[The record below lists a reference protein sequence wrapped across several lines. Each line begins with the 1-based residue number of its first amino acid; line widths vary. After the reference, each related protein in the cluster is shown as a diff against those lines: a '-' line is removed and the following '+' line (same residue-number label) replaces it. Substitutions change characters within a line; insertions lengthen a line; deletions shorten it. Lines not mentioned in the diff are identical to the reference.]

1 MSVPTELQSGGKP
14 ASPPP
19 RRILDICLATA
30 LCWFGMQDTATTAA
44 EPLAASTRRPIALVA
59 VKDYVVVANRRSGSL
74 SYIDTA
80 THSVV
85 GEQRVAGRIAD
96 LVAKSD
102 GSGVLVLDDD
112 QRRVLEV
119 QIKRGK
125 SGPESITRSVCQLPM
140 TPVKLILAPK
150 PQRLFVSSRWSRSV
164 VVVDLPQTGLR
175 PVRLRTIPLG
185 FPAQEMALINKAS
198 RLVVADAFGGRLAI
212 IDVQRAVL
220 QQVRQLNGHNIR
232 GLALSHD
239 GSNLYVTHQQLNP
252 TGWTDFD
259 DVHWG
264 TLMANSLRV
273 LKLDSLL
280 DRNKNILEGGWLEKL
295 GRTGHAAG
303 DPGPVVMGDRG
314 TMAVALSGVG
324 DVAVTR
330 ASYADRFHVGR
341 RPVDLIIVN
350 DNLLIADQ
358 LSDAIARIDLR
369 AGAVAPK
376 IALGPTAALTARDRG
391 EALFYNARLSHDG
404 WMSCHSCHSEGH
416 TIDQLAD
423 TLGDGDYGAP
433 KRIPSLLGSGQS
445 GPWAWTGAVL
455 TLQEQVQ
462 KSVKTTM
469 HGGTLSKRK
478 TNDIVA
484 FLKSLPPPA
493 TRFTAAPEQLR
504 QGEAVFAKRGCVDC
518 HPAPLYTSTDSVDV
532 GLVDENGRRKF
543 NPPSLRGLGQRD
555 RFFHDGRANRVEDVV
570 LQARHQLGTE
580 KLSASEAAAL
590 IAFLKSL

>member
-1 MSVPTELQSGGKP
+1 M
-14 ASPPP
+14 
-19 RRILDICLATA
+19 
-30 LCWFGMQDTATTAA
+30 
-44 EPLAASTRRPIALVA
+44 
-59 VKDYVVVANRRSGSL
+59 
-74 SYIDTA
+74 
-80 THSVV
+80 
-85 GEQRVAGRIAD
+85 
-96 LVAKSD
+96 
-102 GSGVLVLDDD
+102 
-112 QRRVLEV
+112 
-119 QIKRGK
+119 
-125 SGPESITRSVCQLPM
+125 
-140 TPVKLILAPK
+140 
-150 PQRLFVSSRWSRSV
+150 
-164 VVVDLPQTGLR
+164 
-175 PVRLRTIPLG
+175 
-185 FPAQEMALINKAS
+185 
-198 RLVVADAFGGRLAI
+198 VADAFAGRLAI
-212 IDVQRAVL
+212 IDVQRAKL
-220 QQVRQLNGHNIR
+220 EHVRQLDGHNIR
-232 GLALSHD
+232 GLAVSHD
-239 GSNLYVTHQQLNP
+239 GSKLYVTHQQLNP

-273 LKLDSLL
+273 LSLDSLL
-280 DRNKNILEGGWLEKL
+280 NHDKNILEGGWLEKL

-330 ASYADRFHVGR
+330 ASYADRFHVGQ

-350 DNLLIADQ
+350 DNLLIADE

-369 AGAVAPK
+369 AGAVAPQ
-376 IALGPTAALTARDRG
+376 IPLGPPAKSTPRDRG

-445 GPWAWTGAVL
+445 GPWAWNGSIS
-455 TLQEQVQ
+455 TLQEQVR

-469 HGGTLSKRK
+469 HGSTLSPRQ
-478 TNDIVA
+478 TNDLVA
-484 FLKSLPPPA
+484 FLKSLSPPV
-493 TRFTAAPEQLR
+493 TRFTAPPEQLR
-504 QGEAVFAKRGCVDC
+504 QGATVFARRGCVDC
-518 HPAPLYTSTDSVDV
+518 HPAPLYTSADSVDV

-555 RFFHDGRANRVEDVV
+555 RFFHDGRAKRVEDVV

-580 KLSASEAAAL
+580 KLSAAEAAAL